1 MRRPSRDRRPI
12 RQPERRPPRSHHLIE
27 SLVAV
32 IMGTIAIRLQSSDT
46 RMSID
51 TGNLDPA
58 LVEELCELGYVR

>member
-1 MRRPSRDRRPI
+1 
-12 RQPERRPPRSHHLIE
+12 
-27 SLVAV
+27 
-32 IMGTIAIRLQSSDT
+32 MGTIAIRLQSSYT